1 MIDPYFER
9 RLANWTRYIRG
20 GNGPAG
26 ISATY
31 QAMAALRL
39 YGPNAPAEAE
49 SQGAPAEAES
59 QGAPGAT
66 AIDVRDAEKLCAAYA
81 GPWMTPQEKK
91 ALRLKYGL
99 GLSDMTCARRIRV
112 GYRFFL
118 KQFEAIVRKFQ
129 RIVETNFDESD
140 V

>member
-49 SQGAPAEAES
+49 SQGAP
-59 QGAPGAT
+59 GAT
-66 AIDVRDAEKLCAAYA
+66 AIDVRTPKSYA
-81 GPWMTPQEKK
+81 PPMQ
-91 ALRLKYGL
+91 
-99 GLSDMTCARRIRV
+99 AR
-112 GYRFFL
+112 G
-118 KQFEAIVRKFQ
+118 
-129 RIVETNFDESD
+129 
-140 V
+140 

>member
-1 MIDPYFER
+1 MIDPNFER
-9 RLANWTRYIRG
+9 RLANWSRYIRG
-20 GNGPAG
+20 GNGHAG
-26 ISATY
+26 VSATY

-49 SQGAPAEAES
+49 SRD
-59 QGAPGAT
+59 APGAT
-66 AIDVRDAEKLCAAYA
+66 TIDVKDAEKLCAAYA
-81 GPWMTPQEKK
+81 GPWLTPQEKK
-91 ALRLKYGL
+91 ALRLKYGR

-129 RIVETNFDESD
+129 RIVETNFDEAD

>member
-9 RLANWTRYIRG
+9 RLANWSRYIRG
-20 GNGPAG
+20 GHGPAG

-49 SQGAPAEAES
+49 SRD
-59 QGAPGAT
+59 APGAT
-66 AIDVRDAEKLCAAYA
+66 TIDVKDAEKLCAAYA
-81 GPWMTPQEKK
+81 GPWLTPQEKK
-91 ALRLKYGL
+91 ALRLKYGR

-129 RIVETNFDESD
+129 RIVETNFDEAD

>member
-26 ISATY
+26 ISSTY

-39 YGPNAPAEAE
+39 YGPH
-49 SQGAPAEAES
+49 APAEAES

>member
-9 RLANWTRYIRG
+9 RLANWSRYIRG
-20 GNGPAG
+20 SHGHAG

-39 YGPNAPAEAE
+39 YGPNAPDEAE
-49 SQGAPAEAES
+49 SQD
-59 QGAPGAT
+59 APGAT
-66 AIDVRDAEKLCAAYA
+66 TIDVKDAEKLCAAYA
-81 GPWMTPQEKK
+81 GPWLTPQEKK
-91 ALRLKYGL
+91 TLRLKYGL

-129 RIVETNFDESD
+129 RIVETNFDEAD